1 MAMSIRTPVIVL
13 NVKAYAES
21 AGEKGEN
28 LLKACEEAAE
38 ETGASIVICPQQ
50 VQLALLAKDADI
62 PVFAQ
67 SVDAVEPGSQTGWVT
82 LQGIKAV
89 GAAGT
94 LVNHSEHRLKM
105 ADIEWIVSKAKE
117 MDLATCVCTNNVP
130 VSMAAAAMGPD
141 FVAVEPPELIGTGIP
156 VSKADPEIVKNSVDE
171 VKRVNDSVI
180 VLCGAGITTG
190 EDVKAAIELGSEG
203 VLLASG
209 VVKADDPKAALIDLT
224 KGI

>member
-1 MAMSIRTPVIVL
+1 MPIKTPVIML

-21 AGEKGEN
+21 SGGKGVA
-28 LLKACEEAAE
+28 LLKACEEVAE
-38 ETGASIVICPQQ
+38 ETGASIVICPHQ
-50 VQLALLAKDADI
+50 VQLGQIADGAKI

-67 SVDAVEPGSQTGWVT
+67 SVDAADPGSQTGWST
-82 LQGIKAV
+82 LQSIKAV

-94 LVNHSEHRLKM
+94 LVNHSEHRLKL
-105 ADIEWIVSKAKE
+105 ADIEWIVSKARE
-117 MDLATCVCTNNVP
+117 MDLATCVCTNNVA
-130 VSMAAAAMGPD
+130 VSMAAAAVSPD

-156 VSKADPEIVKNSVDE
+156 VSKADPDIVRNSVE
-171 VKRVNDSVI
+171 SVKKVNEKVV

-190 EDVKAAIELGSEG
+190 DDVKAAIELGSEG

-209 VVKADDPKAALIDLT
+209 VVKAKDPRAALIDLT

>member
-1 MAMSIRTPVIVL
+1 MSIKTPVIVL

-21 AGEKGEN
+21 AGDRGIA
-28 LLKACEEAAE
+28 LMKACDEAAE

-50 VQLALLAKDADI
+50 VQLALVAREARI

-67 SVDAVEPGSQTGWVT
+67 SVDAVDPGSQTGWVT
-82 LQGIKAV
+82 LQGIKAA

-94 LVNHSEHRLKM
+94 LVNHSEHRLKL
-105 ADIEWIVSKAKE
+105 ADIEWIVAKARE
-117 MDLATCVCTNNVP
+117 MDLSTCVCTNNVP
-130 VSMAAAAMGPD
+130 VSMAAAAVGPE
-141 FVAVEPPELIGTGIP
+141 FVAVEPPELIGTGTP
-156 VSKADPEIVKNSVDE
+156 VSKADPDIVRNSVKA
-171 VKRVNDSVI
+171 VKRVSDDVI

-190 EDVKAAIELGSEG
+190 DDVKAAIELGSEG

-209 VVKADDPKAALIDLT
+209 VVKAKDPKAALIDLT

>member
-1 MAMSIRTPVIVL
+1 MSIRTPVIVL

-21 AGEKGEN
+21 AGDSGVA

-38 ETGASIVICPQQ
+38 ETGTSIVICPQQ
-50 VQLALLAKDADI
+50 VQLGLIAKDAKV

-67 SVDAVEPGSQTGWVT
+67 SVDAVEPGSQTGWAT

-105 ADIEWIVSKAKE
+105 ADIEWIVSKARE

-156 VSKADPEIVKNSVDE
+156 VSKADPEIVKNSVNE
-171 VKRVNDSVI
+171 VKKVNDSVV

>member
-1 MAMSIRTPVIVL
+1 MSIRTPVIVL

-21 AGEKGEN
+21 AGDRGIA
-28 LLKACEEAAE
+28 LLKACEEVSD

-50 VQLALLAKDADI
+50 VQLALIAGDSKI

-67 SVDAVEPGSQTGWVT
+67 SVDAVDPGSQTGWVT
-82 LQGIKAV
+82 LQGIKAA
-89 GAAGT
+89 GASGT
-94 LVNHSEHRLKM
+94 LVNHSEHRLKL
-105 ADIEWIVSKAKE
+105 ADIEWIVAKARE
-117 MDLATCVCTNNVP
+117 VELATCVCTNNVP
-130 VSMAAAAMGPD
+130 VSMAAAAVSPD

-156 VSKADPEIVKNSVDE
+156 VSKADPDIVRNSVDA
-171 VKRVNDSVI
+171 VKGVDKDVV

-190 EDVKAAIELGSEG
+190 DDVKAAIDLGSEG

-209 VVKADDPKAALIDLT
+209 VVKAKDPKAALLDLT

>member
-1 MAMSIRTPVIVL
+1 MSIRTPVIVL

-21 AGEKGEN
+21 AGERGVA

-50 VQLALLAKDADI
+50 VQLGLLAKDAKI

-67 SVDAVEPGSQTGWVT
+67 SVDAAEPGSQTGWVT
-82 LQGIKAV
+82 LQGAKAA

-105 ADIEWIVSKAKE
+105 ADIEWIVDKARE

-156 VSKADPEIVKNSVDE
+156 VSKADPEIVKNSVNE

-209 VVKADDPKAALIDLT
+209 VVKADDPRAALIDLT

>member
-1 MAMSIRTPVIVL
+1 ML

-21 AGEKGEN
+21 SGGKGVA
-28 LLKACEEAAE
+28 LLRACEEVAE
-38 ETGASIVICPQQ
+38 ETGTSIVICPHQ
-50 VQLALLAKDADI
+50 VQLGQIADGAKI

-67 SVDAVEPGSQTGWVT
+67 SVDAADPGSQTGWTT
-82 LQGIKAV
+82 LQSIKAV

-94 LVNHSEHRLKM
+94 LVNHSEHRLKL
-105 ADIEWIVSKAKE
+105 ADIEWIVSKARE
-117 MDLATCVCTNNVP
+117 MDLATCVCTNNVA
-130 VSMAAAAMGPD
+130 VSMAAAAVSPD

-156 VSKADPEIVKNSVDE
+156 VSKADPDIVRNSVE
-171 VKRVNDSVI
+171 SVKKVNEKVV

-190 EDVKAAIELGSEG
+190 DDVKAAIELGSEG

-209 VVKADDPKAALIDLT
+209 VVKAKDPRAALIDLT